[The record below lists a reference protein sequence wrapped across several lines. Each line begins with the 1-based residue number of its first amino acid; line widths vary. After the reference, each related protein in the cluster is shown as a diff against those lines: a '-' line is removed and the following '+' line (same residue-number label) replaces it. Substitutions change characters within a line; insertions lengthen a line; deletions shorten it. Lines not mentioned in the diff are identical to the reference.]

1 MIKIEACP
9 FCGLY
14 GKAKSRYSDNSMSMF
29 WFVQCIGCKAKTG
42 NYDTKEQA
50 VRAWNGRANNGKETV
65 QAGAEN
71 ALRRPATVGNL
82 VADLRQVS
90 SEGEKCRP

>member
-1 MIKIEACP
+1 MIKVEACP

-14 GKAKSRYSDNSMSMF
+14 GKAKSRYSDNSMSLF

-50 VRAWNGRANNGKETV
+50 VRAWNGRAQPVVDPPNFGRLPDNIK
-65 QAGAEN
+65 AYK
-71 ALRRPATVGNL
+71 RPII
-82 VADLRQVS
+82 
-90 SEGEKCRP
+90 GE